1 MTVSAL
7 TTRNDITATSGQ
19 ATFTYTFMVL
29 ATTDMTVYQNGALL
43 ASGYTVTGVGST
55 TGGTVVLDTGALT
68 GQIVS
73 LVLAMPLDRTTDYQ
87 NSGDF
92 LASDVNADFDK
103 IYVGAI
109 QNENWIDRGLRL
121 QEVEP
126 PTAGVDM
133 TIPLKADRLGKFLGF
148 NSSTGAPQ
156 AMTAGGTTAL
166 EVSYSPA
173 GTGAV
178 ETNVQAKLRQYV
190 GVQDFG
196 AVGDGVTD
204 DTAAIQ
210 AAITASNGVPILFN
224 AGKTFLCDTFSVPS
238 NAHLI
243 INGTIKA
250 SLTVLDTPLIT
261 GANISNV
268 IIEGTGNL
276 DGGYNIAVGYQ
287 GRSATEPTT
296 RTDGSALQAGDT
308 FYDTDV
314 GVKKFKQYSG
324 SAWAIITISRTG
336 IKLNKST
343 DCLIQGISVANF
355 MLTESPGTDGAG
367 IWLEGDPD
375 GTSAVDSARN
385 SCVNVTSYSNIGNGI
400 VFGAN
405 LDSISDRCY
414 AYDNFWGS
422 GVAHTRGLRAKSI
435 NDFAENNAFSNIT
448 INCEESQI
456 ISPTSRGSGY
466 SGINIGHDSAASDA
480 SRTLLV
486 GGVTENNNFE
496 GISVAGSSD
505 VTIIGTYVNNNGA
518 NSGANDRYGVRTLSG
533 CERLH
538 LIGLKVT
545 ASKNS
550 GIYLQSG
557 SGHRI
562 ESCKSYANDRTGM
575 LLTVTEANVSDCE
588 VFNNNQL
595 GGVNRAGIQ
604 LSSGNVSVTD
614 SNIYDSQG
622 SPTQSYGVLTNGGAH
637 NLIGCSL
644 SGNSISETS
653 SPSGTI
659 SFYQTRVGSDSMT
672 GTVPL
677 SAGTSTVV
685 TNNNAISASRIIL
698 IPRSAAA
705 MALNAYSFNVVAN
718 TSFTINHFT
727 AVGGEPIN
735 YIIM

>member
-1 MTVSAL
+1 MAL
-7 TTRNDITATSGQ
+7 TKARNRMIE
-19 ATFTYTFMVL
+19 
-29 ATTDMTVYQNGALL
+29 GAQIN
-43 ASGYTVTGVGST
+43 
-55 TGGTVVLDTGALT
+55 VLD
-68 GQIVS
+68 
-73 LVLAMPLDRTTDYQ
+73 Y
-87 NSGDF
+87 
-92 LASDVNADFDK
+92 
-103 IYVGAI
+103 GAI
-109 QNENWIDRGLRL
+109 
-121 QEVEP
+121 
-126 PTAGVDM
+126 
-133 TIPLKADRLGKFLGF
+133 
-148 NSSTGAPQ
+148 
-156 AMTAGGTTAL
+156 
-166 EVSYSPA
+166 
-173 GTGAV
+173 
-178 ETNVQAKLRQYV
+178 
-190 GVQDFG
+190 
-196 AVGDGVTD
+196 GDGFAN
-204 DTAAIQ
+204 DTVAVQ
-210 AAITASNGVPILFN
+210 AAITASNGLPVVFN
-224 AGKTFLCDTFSVPS
+224 AGKTFLCTTLTVSS
-238 NAHLI
+238 NDHLI
-243 INGTIKA
+243 INGTIKSFA
-250 SLTVLDTPLIT
+250 SIGNNPLIT
-261 GANISNV
+261 GSTISNV
-268 IIEGTGNL
+268 RIEGSGVVDGNKASVGAVNSTGIYLVN
-276 DGGYNIAVGYQ
+276 
-287 GRSATEPTT
+287 ATNC
-296 RTDGSALQAGDT
+296 RVQD
-308 FYDTDV
+308 
-314 GVKKFKQYSG
+314 
-324 SAWAIITISRTG
+324 ITIQNCYLENNPG
-336 IKLNKST
+336 I
-343 DCLIQGISVANF
+343 
-355 MLTESPGTDGAG
+355 DGAG
-367 IWLEGDPD
+367 LWIEG
-375 GTSAVDSARN
+375 GSNNSAN
-385 SCVNVTSYSNIGNGI
+385 NVISDNHRGNGF
-400 VFGAN
+400 VFGN
-405 LDSISDRCY
+405 LTDSFTQECRSS
-414 AYDNFWGS
+414 NNVFGS
-422 GVAHTRGLRAKSI
+422 GIAHTRGLRAKSI

-644 SGNSISETS
+644 SGNAVSETS

-672 GTVPL
+672 GTVTL

-705 MALNAYSFNVVAN
+705 VALNPYSFNVVAN
-718 TSFTINHFT
+718 TSFTINHFNAAGT
-727 AVGGEPIN
+727 EPIN